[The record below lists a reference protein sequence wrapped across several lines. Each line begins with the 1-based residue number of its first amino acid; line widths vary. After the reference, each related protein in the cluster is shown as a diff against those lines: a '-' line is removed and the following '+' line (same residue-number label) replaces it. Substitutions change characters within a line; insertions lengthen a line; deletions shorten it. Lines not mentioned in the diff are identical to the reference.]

1 MEYPITAYPKSS
13 FNTGNGMAPVGVNPQ
28 GFQQAQLYGQQFGP
42 GQNNQYIPQIGAP
55 TLTAGPKGSAWTG
68 TSGFFTQ
75 APVQTGQQLQ
85 ASGDI
90 ISRLREM
97 LSGLGNPEARYEG
110 FAPIE
115 QRALSRFNTE
125 TVPSLAEKFTA
136 MGGSG
141 HLGSSSFAGELGKAG
156 TDLEEGLAALKAQ
169 YGLQNQGQQNQLL
182 SLLLSG
188 ALQPQ
193 FENNFVSPVQ
203 GILGKAAPGLGRL
216 AGLGV
221 GAAAGGF
228 FGGPPGALAGAGL
241 ASKAFGSND

>member
-1 MEYPITAYPKSS
+1 MEYPFTAYPKSS
-13 FNTGNGMAPVGVNPQ
+13 FNVGQGMAPVGVDPQ
-28 GFQQAQLYGQQFGP
+28 GFQQAQLLGQQFGP
-42 GQNNQYIPQIGAP
+42 GQNNQYVPQIGVP
-55 TLTAGPKGSAWTG
+55 TTSPGPKGSAWTG
-68 TSGFFTQ
+68 SSGFFTQ

-85 ASGDI
+85 ASGDV
-90 ISRLREM
+90 ISRLRQM
-97 LSGLGNPEARYEG
+97 LAGLGDPNARYEG
-110 FAPIE
+110 FEPIA
-115 QRALSRFNTE
+115 QRAMSRFHSDI
-125 TVPSLAEKFTA
+125 VPSLAEKFTA

-156 TDLEEGLAALKAQ
+156 TDLSEGIAALQAQ

-216 AGLGV
+216 GAIGLGAGV
-221 GAAAGGF
+221 GGF
-228 FGGPPGALAGAGL
+228 FGGGPGAIAGGGL
-241 ASKAFGSND
+241 AAKAFGD